1 MAKPPDDDLRQAV
14 ALFRYGL
21 IADLVNLPPG
31 TPGIGARL
39 RAKAGRDYDIPG
51 TDRTRVAAETLRD
64 WVRLYRRGG
73 FDALHPR
80 PRADRGRPRRLSA
93 EVAELLI
100 SIKAASPAFSV
111 RAVIDEARRRGV
123 PDDVHLAS
131 STVHR
136 LLAREGLLERDAA
149 RPAADR
155 RRFAYRYAGELWMS
169 DVMHGPAVPDGRR
182 RRKTYLIAF
191 IDDAT
196 RVVPHAAFAFS
207 ENTAAFLPVLRQA
220 LLRRGLPNRLYVD
233 NGAGYRSRHLALVCA
248 KLGIALIHAKP
259 FQPAAKGKI
268 ERWFRTLREGWL
280 GHLGPDALDGIETL
294 NRRLWAWIE
303 GEYHQAPH
311 RGLDGETPLD
321 RWAAAGADVRYADP
335 GPVFDDVFLFEDRR
349 RVMKDRTVSLKGR
362 LYEVD
367 AVLVG
372 RTVVLRHDPAAPPGR
387 PLQVVLDGE
396 PAGEATVLD
405 AYANTAV
412 RRVRPSSHIETD
424 DPAPEPPPSRIAMRD
439 LDKANKDKAN
449 KDRGNN

>member
-1 MAKPPDDDLRQAV
+1 MANAPDDDPRQAV

-39 RAKAGRDYDIPG
+39 RAKAERDYDIPG
-51 TDRTRVAAETLRD
+51 THRTRVAAETLRD
-64 WVRLYRRGG
+64 WLKRYRDGG
-73 FDALHPR
+73 FDALYPK

-93 EVAELLI
+93 ETAELLI
-100 SIKAASPAFSV
+100 SVKLANPAWSV
-111 RAVIDEARRRGV
+111 RAVIDEARRQGV
-123 PDDVHLAS
+123 ADDIRLAP

-136 LLAREGLLERDAA
+136 LLAREGLLDRDAQQ
-149 RPAADR
+149 PVADR
-155 RRFAYRYAGELWMS
+155 RRFAHRYAGELWMS
-169 DVMHGPAVPDGRR
+169 DVMHGPAVRDGRR

-191 IDDAT
+191 LDDAT
-196 RVVPHAAFAFS
+196 RVIPYAAFAFA
-207 ENTAAFLPVLRQA
+207 ENTAAFLPALKQA
-220 LLRRGLPNRLYVD
+220 VMRRGLPNRLYVD
-233 NGAGYRSRHLALVCA
+233 NGAAYRSRHLALVCA
-248 KLGIALIHAKP
+248 RLGIALIHAKP

-280 GHLGPDALDGIETL
+280 NHLDRDARDSLEDL

-311 RGLDGETPLD
+311 RGLDGDTPLD
-321 RWAAAGADVRYADP
+321 RWATAGADVRYPDP
-335 GPVFDDVFLFEDRR
+335 GPAFDDVFLFEHKR
-349 RVMKDRTVSLKGR
+349 RVMKDRTVSLHGR

-372 RTVVLRHDPAAPPGR
+372 KTVVLRHDPAAPPGR
-387 PLQVVLDGE
+387 PLRVVLDGT
-396 PAGEATVLD
+396 PAGDATVLD

-424 DPAPEPPPSRIAMRD
+424 QPAPEPPPSRIAMRN
-439 LDKANKDKAN
+439 LDREHKNRDQRN
-449 KDRGNN
+449 D